1 MTKEIKMRLFRIFN
15 IILGAYTAFF
25 GLELI
30 VGCLYIYY
38 GVGEYTREAVAT
50 VLALILPTF
59 VLWAL
64 LAIFVFVFELCASV
78 QKKPEK
84 PERDLENTEKKLLEK
99 KNIKKADPAL
109 ETVRQIKGQQRKRK
123 VFTAILLALTV
134 IASLSFLFFA
144 LQTRFYGDDINR
156 SVIWAF
162 SLFIICFFDVA
173 VFGTVVGFVKKSSLA
188 KEIELLKR
196 LPDAKES
203 DIEKAEKAGA
213 DATAV
218 AAVLRTIFIVSAAVA
233 LIIGGI
239 VLGGYSDVLT
249 KAVNICTECI
259 GLG

>member
-1 MTKEIKMRLFRIFN
+1 MTKEIKMRLSRIFN

-30 VGCLYIYY
+30 SGCLYIYY
-38 GVGEYTREAVAT
+38 VVGEYTRDIAAT
-50 VLALILPTF
+50 VLAFITPTF
-59 VLWAL
+59 ALWAL
-64 LAIFVFVFELCASV
+64 LAAAVFVFEFNASV

-84 PERDLENTEKKLLEK
+84 PERDLENTRKKLLEK
-99 KNIKKADPAL
+99 KNIKKADPSL
-109 ETVRQIKGQQRKRK
+109 ETVRCIKAQARKRRILT
-123 VFTAILLALTV
+123 VILLALTV
-134 IASLSFLFFA
+134 IAILSFLFFA
-144 LQTRFYGDDINR
+144 LQSRFYGDDINK

-162 SLFIICFFDVA
+162 SLFLVCFLDVA
-173 VFGTVVGFVKKSSLA
+173 VFGAVVGFIKKSSLK

-196 LPDAKES
+196 LPDARKA
-203 DIEKAEKAGA
+203 DIEKAERAGA
-213 DATAV
+213 DAAAV
-218 AAVLRTIFIVSAAVA
+218 AAVIRIVFIFSAAIA